1 MRAFVVRRRGG
12 TKKAGKIALIARRI
26 TRAASV
32 GAAWRKMMR
41 RPSPKIAH
49 GKGRP
54 RVEGSRPMCDAA
66 EFARLGR
73 AGREVREVLA
83 RQRLTLAEERQVLA
97 ALLAHKTI
105 AGHRQDE
112 WARVGKDT
120 LEMVYCFILGETAHQ
135 TAAFAAAPIGGN
147 A

>member
-1 MRAFVVRRRGG
+1 MCSFLVRRRGG
-12 TKKAGKIALIARRI
+12 TKKGGRIALIARRI

-41 RPSPKIAH
+41 RPSQRIAH
-49 GKGRP
+49 GKVRL
-54 RVEGSRPMCDAA
+54 RAEGSRPMCDAV
-66 EFARLGR
+66 ELARLGR

-83 RQRLTLAEERQVLA
+83 RQRLTPAEERQVLA

-105 AGHRQDE
+105 TGHRQDE

-120 LEMVYCFILGETAHQ
+120 LDMVYCFILGETAHQ
-135 TAAFAAAPIGGN
+135 TAAFAAAPVVGN